1 MRRAVLTMTILAS
14 WLVGACGGGSG
25 KQADAADDAVVD
37 VPDDAAVDATPEVTP
52 PIEGIT
58 SATPGVASALLT
70 SAHPGWAN
78 GASCLSCHEGAHVG
92 GFGPGDCATCHGP
105 NGAPERTAARHAGG
119 AFACATC
126 HAEAH
131 AGVAYDPPDDCLNC
145 HRWEVPADGC
155 AVTVTTDVV
164 VIGAG
169 GGGLGAA
176 AKLAKGGV
184 DVIVLEQNNRLGG
197 CMGRFQRGDYSF
209 EISLHAL
216 DGLNQP
222 DGPNYL
228 LWKDLGAFDKMKP
241 IHLDPMYRMVYPDRT
256 LDIPADF
263 ETYRALLKTEFP
275 GDADG
280 IDALFDEM
288 KIMQVTLE
296 AAMKAQEGDTTAIG
310 QIEQQ
315 YPGAF
320 TRLLGYMELT
330 LAEFLEGFLHDPD
343 LVGVWA
349 QLAMFAGN
357 QPSKLS
363 ALFFMAMWNS
373 YHLYGYY
380 HFEGGSQAIPDA
392 LAAVVRENGGTIRT
406 NARAVG
412 IDVVDG
418 KATRVRTA
426 DGTCYEADW
435 VVSNA
440 NAPDTLLKMVPDGA
454 LPAAY
459 VERVKGLQIGLSA
472 YVVYLGVNADL
483 REVFGDSY
491 EINVALDYDLGAAFQ
506 AMHDCDAT
514 RSGLSITNMSV
525 IDPTAA
531 PAGKNVITLTS
542 QFAFDCGEQWKWGGP
557 YAESVDYKEALAR
570 TLLERAEVIVPGLS
584 EHIEVMEVGT
594 PMTIQQYTLN
604 PTGTIFGW
612 DNTVEQA
619 IRNRLEQQTPI
630 PNLLLAGAWTF
641 PGGGQSAVVMSGI
654 NAAKVILKTM
664 AEPTP

>member
-1 MRRAVLTMTILAS
+1 MRKLVALAAVLVWMAACDG
-14 WLVGACGGGSG
+14 GAGEVAETAPDTAGEGTS
-25 KQADAADDAVVD
+25 DVAAETA
-37 VPDDAAVDATPEVTP
+37 P

-58 SATPGVASALLT
+58 SATPGVASAVLAA
-70 SAHPGWAN
+70 SHPGWGN

-92 GFGPGDCATCHGP
+92 GFGPGDCATCHGA
-105 NGAPERTAARHAGG
+105 NGAPLRTVTHHAGG
-119 AFACATC
+119 AFACGTC
-126 HAEAH
+126 HASAH

-155 AVTVTTDVV
+155 AVTEEHQVV

-176 AKLAKGGV
+176 ARLARSGV
-184 DVIVLEQNNRLGG
+184 DVVVLEQNHRLGG

-216 DGLNQP
+216 DGLNPP
-222 DGPNYL
+222 DGTNYL
-228 LWKDLGAFDKMKP
+228 LWKDLGIYDKMKP
-241 IHLDPMYRMVYPDRT
+241 IHLDPMYRMIYPDRT

-275 GDADG
+275 AEADG
-280 IDALFDEM
+280 IDQLFDEM
-288 KIMQVTLE
+288 KIMQATLE
-296 AAMKAQEGDTTAIG
+296 AAMKAQEGDVSAIG

-315 YPGAF
+315 YPGAL
-320 TRLLGYMELT
+320 TRLQGYMKLT
-330 LAEFLEGFLHDPD
+330 LTEFLDGFIHDPD
-343 LVGVWA
+343 LIGVWA
-349 QLAMFAGN
+349 QLAGFAGN

-380 HFEGGSQAIPDA
+380 HFEGGSQAIPNA
-392 LAAVVRENGGTIRT
+392 LAEVVRENGGVIRT
-406 NARAVG
+406 NTRAVG
-412 IDVVDG
+412 IDVEDG

-426 DGTCYEADW
+426 DGTCYAADY

-440 NAPDTLLKMVPDGA
+440 NGPDTLLKMVPESA

-472 YVVYLGVNADL
+472 YVVYLGVDADL

-491 EINVALDYDLGAAFQ
+491 EINVAETYDIAASFD
-506 AMHDCDAT
+506 AMNACDAT
-514 RSGLSITNMSV
+514 RSGLSIANMSV

-542 QFAFDCGEQWKWGGP
+542 QFAFDCGEQWKWSGD
-557 YAESVDYKEALAR
+557 YTDAVAYKEALAR
-570 TLLERAEVIVPGLS
+570 ALLERAEVIVPGLS
-584 EHIEVMEVGT
+584 AHVEVMEVAT

-612 DNTVEQA
+612 DNTVEQS
-619 IRNRLEQQTPI
+619 IQNRLEQQTPI
-630 PNLLLAGAWTF
+630 PNLYLAGAWTF

-654 NAAKVILKTM
+654 NAGKAILKAIDT
-664 AEPTP
+664 AGQ

>member
-1 MRRAVLTMTILAS
+1 MRSAASILAAAGLL
-14 WLVGACGGGSG
+14 WLVGCGNSGGGG
-25 KQADAADDAVVD
+25 ADAGLDSGV
-37 VPDDAAVDATPEVTP
+37 DAANDATSDVAGETAP
-52 PIEGIT
+52 PVEGIT
-58 SATPGVASALLT
+58 SATPGVASAVLAST
-70 SAHPGWAN
+70 HPGWAN

-92 GFGPGDCATCHGP
+92 GYGPGDCGTCHGT
-105 NGAPERTAARHAGG
+105 NGAPKRTVAHHADG

-126 HAEAH
+126 HTGAH
-131 AGVAYDPPDDCLNC
+131 AGVAYGPPDDCLNC
-145 HRWEVPADGC
+145 HRWEIPADGC
-155 AVTVTTDVV
+155 AVTEAHQVV

-176 AKLAKGGV
+176 AKLAKAGV
-184 DVIVLEQNNRLGG
+184 DVIVLEQNHRLGG

-209 EISLHAL
+209 EISLHAV
-216 DGLNQP
+216 DGLNSP
-222 DGPNYL
+222 DGTNYL
-228 LWKDLGAFDKMKP
+228 LWKDLGIYDKMKP
-241 IHLDPMYRMVYPDRT
+241 IHLDPMYRMIYPDRT
-256 LDIPADF
+256 IDIPADF

-275 GDADG
+275 NEADG

-296 AAMKAQEGDTTAIG
+296 AAMKAQDGDVTAIG

-315 YPGAF
+315 YPGAL
-320 TRLLGYMELT
+320 TRLQNYMKVTLT
-330 LAEFLEGFLHDPD
+330 EFLDGFLHDPD
-343 LVGVWA
+343 LIGVWA
-349 QLAMFAGN
+349 QLAGFAGN
-357 QPSKLS
+357 EPSKLS

-392 LAAVVRENGGTIRT
+392 LAEVVRENGGTIRT
-406 NARAVG
+406 NTRAVG

-418 KATRVRTA
+418 KATRVRAA
-426 DGTCYEADW
+426 DGTCYAADY

-440 NAPDTLLKMVPDGA
+440 NGPDTLLKMVPEAA
-454 LPAAY
+454 LPPAY
-459 VERVKGLQIGLSA
+459 VERVKGLQVGLSA

-491 EINVALDYDLGAAFQ
+491 EINVALDYDIGASFQ
-506 AMHDCDAT
+506 AMNACDAT
-514 RSGLSITNMSV
+514 QSGLSIANMSV

-542 QFAFDCGEQWKWGGP
+542 QFAFDCGEQWKWAGP
-557 YAESVDYKEALAR
+557 YAEAVDYKEALAR

-584 EHIEVMEVGT
+584 AHVEVMEVAT

-604 PTGTIFGW
+604 PAGTIFGW

-619 IRNRLEQQTPI
+619 IQNRLEQQTPI

-654 NAAKVILKTM
+654 NAAKVILKAM
-664 AEPTP
+664 EGR